1 MIQPTLFDGGD
12 LLTPAPPHNGSATSR
27 AAAASLTPAHVS
39 EQERKVLAFVA
50 SCPNGAT
57 REQIADGAGL
67 RLASSCARC
76 NRLVRVGLLV
86 EKGTR
91 RTSSGRMASI
101 LFAQGNHGDSTR

>member
-1 MIQPTLFDGGD
+1 MED
-12 LLTPAPPHNGSATSR
+12 LALGQLSFLDAPPPANRSPTSR

-39 EQERKVLAFVA
+39 EQERKILAFVA
-50 SCPNGAT
+50 GCPNGAT

-86 EKGTR
+86 EKGER
-91 RTSSGRMASI
+91 RTSSGRWAAI
-101 LFAQGNHGDSTR
+101 LFHGESK